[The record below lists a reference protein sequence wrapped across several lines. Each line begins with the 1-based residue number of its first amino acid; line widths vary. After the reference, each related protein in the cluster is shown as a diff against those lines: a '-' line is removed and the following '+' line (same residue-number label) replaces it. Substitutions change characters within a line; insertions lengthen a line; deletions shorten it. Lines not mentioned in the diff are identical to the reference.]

1 MEIKNIIDKEKFMG
15 RFTKNAPGKW
25 KDIGYARLP
34 TRMLMDERLSKPALL
49 VYWVLTART
58 FKGKE
63 SCLPSYSTIATE
75 AHCAKNTAIK
85 AVKELEA
92 LGYVSV
98 IRAEQRTRKT
108 NQYSLPKRIR

>member
-1 MEIKNIIDKEKFMG
+1 MEIKNIINKEKLME
-15 RFTKNAPGKW
+15 RYIENSPGKW
-25 KDIGYARLP
+25 KKVGYARLP
-34 TRMLMDERLSKPALL
+34 TSMLMDERLSKPALL

-63 SCLPSYSTIATE
+63 SCFPSYSTIAIE

-85 AVKELEA
+85 AVKELEG

-98 IRAEQRTRKT
+98 IRAEQRTRRT
-108 NQYSLPKRIR
+108 NRYFLPKRIQ